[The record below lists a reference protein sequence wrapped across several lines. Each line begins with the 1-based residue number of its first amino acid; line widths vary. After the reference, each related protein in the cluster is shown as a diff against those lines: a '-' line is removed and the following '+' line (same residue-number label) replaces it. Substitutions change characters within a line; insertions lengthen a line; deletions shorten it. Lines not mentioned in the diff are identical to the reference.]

1 MVLLVSVSLAYGDT
15 GADPNGHH
23 DIQHHESHKAPL
35 HFAHPLISET
45 PSPDTKIRF
54 DIMFADKGTSN
65 EEYTFRVE
73 AEYAFNPNVS
83 VEIDIPY
90 QWNQPSDEP
99 NENNLGNIEVGVKV
113 ASFAFAEHGV
123 IIGGGLELGLPT
135 GNDDKGIGGD
145 HVLEIE
151 PFIDAGFKQDNLEI
165 IGFLAFG
172 IPTNE
177 PEEEKDEEDL
187 EISFNIAVLYHLTPR
202 VAGLLEIDGHTIA
215 SGEEEETIVN
225 LTPGVI
231 IQPTDDPNLNVG
243 VGVSFPISHDNA
255 FDAQLILSVF
265 KHF

>member
-1 MVLLVSVSLAYGDT
+1 MTVTPTYGDT
-15 GADPNGHH
+15 DADPHGHH
-23 DIQHHESHKAPL
+23 GAQNHGSDRPPL
-35 HFAHPLISET
+35 HFTHPLISES

-54 DIMFADKGTSN
+54 DTMFTDKGTSSK
-65 EEYTFRVE
+65 EYAIRVE

-90 QWNQPSDEP
+90 QWNDPSDEL

-123 IIGGGLELGLPT
+123 IIGGGIELGLPT
-135 GNDDKGIGGD
+135 GNDDKDIGGD

-151 PFIDAGFKQDNLEI
+151 PFIDAGFKQGNLEI
-165 IGFLAFG
+165 VGFLAFG

-187 EISFNIAVLYHLTPR
+187 ELSFNVSLLYHVTPT

-215 SGEEEETIVN
+215 SGEEEETVVN

-231 IQPTDDPNLNVG
+231 IQPTDDPNLHVG
-243 VGVSFPISHDNA
+243 VGVSFPISHDDQ
-255 FDAQLILSVF
+255 FDSQLTVSVF